1 MARAHKIIER
11 QRREEAE
18 DNDIHSSNSDSELL
32 VLVSSIFNGI
42 EGIEESNTIS
52 VESDADDESID
63 V

>member
-1 MARAHKIIER
+1 
-11 QRREEAE
+11 
-18 DNDIHSSNSDSELL
+18 
-32 VLVSSIFNGI
+32 VLASSIFNGI